1 MRKIFAIIFL
11 FQAVTCSYS
20 QDVKKIVILHTND
33 IHSRLVGFSPESAY
47 SPLSIN
53 DDKTIGGFARIAS
66 IIKNEKE
73 KLPANTLVI
82 DDGDFLMGTLFHT
95 VEAESGFQLPLM
107 KLMGYD
113 IVCLG
118 NHEFDFGT
126 ERLSEIVR
134 SSLKRGPIPEILLSN
149 AVFSKKDTKN
159 DSLED
164 IYKKEII
171 KRSYIV
177 KKGGFKIGFFAL
189 MGVNAGQVSPAAA
202 PLTFGK
208 QWDFAKKAVR
218 ELRAQKCDMI
228 ICLSHSG
235 LMKDQ
240 NGTWGGEDVDMA
252 RKVKGIDLII
262 SGHTHT
268 KLDKPLVINGI
279 PIVQTGEYGE
289 FVGKLVMTRDSGA
302 FKVESYDLIPVDDKI
317 MGDPVIDAA
326 IEEQKVYITDFVLK
340 PLGLSYSMP
349 VVETSV
355 ALECNELG
363 NLDESNLG
371 PLVSDA
377 IWYYINR
384 HSSRGADVSMVSA
397 GVIRDKMMP
406 GVQTVA
412 DVFRVTPLGS
422 GKDNVP
428 GYAFS
433 RLYVTG
439 KELKNIIEILLV
451 AHKSNSDY
459 FCYYSGLKIL
469 YDPGKGLLKKIKKI
483 LIVKPGKD
491 DIEVD
496 FSKKNK
502 TLYSVAANSYM
513 LEFIGIIKKKT
524 FGMVNVIPKNEAG
537 EKVTDMKT
545 AIIDVDEE
553 KPGIQEGKEWL
564 ALKEYLSQMKDSN
577 GNNIPDIDKK
587 YDLPVRTLLPSLVN
601 FKSISG
607 K

>member
-1 MRKIFAIIFL
+1 MRKICVIIFL
-11 FQAVTCSYS
+11 VQVVTCSNA
-20 QDVKKIVILHTND
+20 QDAKKIVILHTND
-33 IHSRLVGFSPESAY
+33 IHSRLIGFSPESAY
-47 SPLSIN
+47 SPLTIN
-53 DDKTIGGFARIAS
+53 NDKTIGGFARIAS

-95 VEAESGFQLPLM
+95 VEAESGYQLPLM

-126 ERLSEIVR
+126 EKLTEIIR

-149 AVFSKKDTKN
+149 AVFSKKDNK
-159 DSLED
+159 DDLLED
-164 IYKKEII
+164 LFKEEVI

-177 KKGGFKIGFFAL
+177 KQGGLKIGFFSL

-208 QWDFAKKAVR
+208 QWDFARKAVKK
-218 ELRAQKCDMI
+218 LLSQKCDMI

-252 RKVKGIDLII
+252 KKVTGIDLII

-268 KLDKPLVINGI
+268 KLEKPLIINGI
-279 PIVQTGEYGE
+279 PIVQAGEYGE
-289 FVGKLVMTRDSGA
+289 FVGKLVMTRDSGV

-317 MGDPVIDAA
+317 IGDPVIDVA
-326 IEEQKVYITDFVLK
+326 IEKQKAYITDFVLK
-340 PLGLSYSMP
+340 PLGLSYAMP

-355 ALECNELG
+355 ALECNEQG

-371 PLVSDA
+371 PLVADA

-384 HSSRGADVSMVSA
+384 HSSKGADVSMVSA

-439 KELKNIIEILLV
+439 RELKNIIEILLV

-483 LIVKPGKD
+483 LVVKPGKD
-491 DIEVD
+491 DVEVD

-502 TLYSVAANSYM
+502 TLYSVTANSYM

-524 FGMVNVIPKNEAG
+524 FGMVNVVPKNAAG
-537 EKVTDMKT
+537 EKVTDMKA
-545 AIIDVDEE
+545 AIVDVDEE

-564 ALKEYLSQMKDSN
+564 ALKEYLSQMRDSN

-601 FKSISG
+601 FKSISN